1 MKKLGLIVIKAFIG
15 PFILNFVIWMVIL
28 DMQFLWLYID
38 DLMGKGLEW
47 YIILEL
53 LVYASANWVPVALPL
68 SILLASIMTFGNLAE
83 HNELTAMKASG
94 LSLFKI
100 MRPLTFFMLFIS
112 AFAFYFSN
120 NLWPMANFKM
130 RVLIQD
136 IQNTKAAI
144 VLKDGEFYNQIENF
158 SIRVGRK
165 DENGKD
171 LYDLLIYDHSEAA
184 KPHSYADDPRDYKRV
199 IRAKKGRISQSDDKK
214 NLVLNLEHGF
224 ILQEMSPES
233 VKEASYPFMR
243 YYFEKAKLNIR
254 LKAFELERTDE
265 DMYEKEE
272 YLMSYSQIKNIK
284 DSTIIEQENRNRNTA
299 TYLKN
304 NYLLFRKAKDS
315 IKVKEQNKEI
325 VPTQNYFEKL
335 TAQDQ
340 KKDVLWAISKV
351 RNIQKYLGVESVRKE
366 IYYQKLNKLDIEMNR
381 KFTLAYAVMMLFF
394 LGAPLGA
401 IVRKGG
407 IGVPVLIALLLFIIY
422 FLITRMGE
430 ELSTN
435 LTMQPIVGMWLSA
448 YVLTPITIFVAYKSN
463 ADSKLFDKDFY
474 LKIFRYIFI
483 KKERNS

>member
-1 MKKLGLIVIKAFIG
+1 
-15 PFILNFVIWMVIL
+15 MVIL

-53 LVYASANWVPVALPL
+53 LLYASANWVPVALPL

-144 VLKDGEFYNQIENF
+144 VLKDGEFYNQIDNF
-158 SIRVGRK
+158 SIRVGEK
-165 DENGKD
+165 DANGKD
-171 LYDLLIYDHSEAA
+171 LHDLLIYDHSDAA
-184 KPHSYADDPRDYKRV
+184 KVHSYSSDPRDYKRI
-199 IRAKKGRISQSDDKK
+199 IRAKKGRISQSEDKK
-214 NLVLNLEHGF
+214 YLVLNLEDGF
-224 ILQEMSPES
+224 ILQEMNPKS
-233 VKEASYPFMR
+233 VEKSTYPFMR
-243 YYFEKAKLNIR
+243 YYFQTAKLN
-254 LKAFELERTDE
+254 LKLEAFELERSNE

-272 YLMSYSQIKNIK
+272 YLMSLTQIVKKK
-284 DSTIIEQENRNRNTA
+284 DSTEIEHSRRVDNTFN
-299 TYLKN
+299 YIKN
-304 NYLLFRKAKDS
+304 NYLPLRINEDTTKKAENEVQEVNPTKDF
-315 IKVKEQNKEI
+315 
-325 VPTQNYFEKL
+325 FENL
-335 TAQDQ
+335 SPVDQ

-351 RNIQKYLGVESVRKE
+351 RNIQKYLDVEKVRHE
-366 IYYQKLNKLDIEMNR
+366 IYLLKINKLEVEWHR
-381 KFTLAYAVMMLFF
+381 KFTLAYAVLMLFF

-430 ELSTN
+430 EFATGM
-435 LTMQPIVGMWLSA
+435 TMNPAIGMWLSA
-448 YVLTPITIFVAYKSN
+448 YILTPITLFVAYKSN

-474 LKIFRYIFI
+474 LKIIRFTFI
-483 KKERNS
+483 KRKDKK